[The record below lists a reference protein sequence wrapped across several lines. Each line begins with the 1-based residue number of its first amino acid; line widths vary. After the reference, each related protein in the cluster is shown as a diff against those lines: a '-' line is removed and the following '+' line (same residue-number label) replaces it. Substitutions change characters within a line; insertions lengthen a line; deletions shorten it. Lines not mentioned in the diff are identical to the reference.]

1 MMPDDRATIDHSTAS
16 PRTSSGDASSQR
28 LLGGLIAV
36 LKPHERG
43 LRRWSVMRAM
53 REHWKSHS
61 RDIPIK
67 FEQDIERVFRRYCI
81 DHTESLV
88 CSRDVAPFFRPRA
101 SAGEVW
107 AMYPDRADALLSSAQ

>member
-1 MMPDDRATIDHSTAS
+1 MPEDRATIDSSTAS
-16 PRTSSGDASSQR
+16 LRTSSGDASSQR

-61 RDIPIK
+61 REIPAK
-67 FEQDIERVFRRYCI
+67 FEHDIERVFRRYCI
-81 DHTESLV
+81 DHTETLV
-88 CSRDVAPFFRPRA
+88 CSRDTAPFFRPRA
-101 SAGEVW
+101 TAGEVW
-107 AMYPDRADALLSSAQ
+107 AMYPDRADALLSGTR